1 MTYFKNQFTTLLI
14 YILLLFTGSV
24 LTMLKVTGSS
34 YFIILTI
41 AAIIATGLMVY
52 LTQKSSPNNIEE
64 QTSTSDKIKWIIIG
78 TVGALVIQIGISLI
92 EELVLHHSI
101 ASANTTQLLTLV
113 TAYPYYFI
121 YVLICAPIME
131 EIVFRRLFFSNL
143 ITLTNVYWA
152 GIISAA
158 FFAFMHQD
166 TRFAVYVGMGL
177 WFAFVYYKSKNIYI
191 SAASHL
197 IMNTIVVIT
206 SFFI

>member
-1 MTYFKNQFTTLLI
+1 MTYFKNQFSTLLI
-14 YILLLFTGSV
+14 YILLLFVGSA

-41 AAIIATGLMVY
+41 AAIVATISMIY

-64 QTSTSDKIKWIIIG
+64 KTSSSNKIKWILIG
-78 TVGALVIQIGISLI
+78 TIGALVIQFGISLI
-92 EELVLHHSI
+92 EILILHQNVE
-101 ASANTTQLLTLV
+101 SANTTQLLTLV
-113 TAYPYYFI
+113 SAYPYYFI
-121 YVLICAPIME
+121 YVLVCAPIME

-152 GIISAA
+152 AIISAA

-166 TRFAVYVGMGL
+166 TRFIIYVGMGL
-177 WFAFVYYKSKNIYI
+177 WFAFIYYRSKNIYV
-191 SAASHL
+191 SAASHF

-206 SFFI
+206 SFFM